1 MEDSPPGFFFLFFLG
16 SGRLSKRDELHPSR
30 WLILV
35 LVMTGVFLSTMDSG
49 MLNVALPT
57 IMRAFNLSLEHAAL
71 VVTSY
76 LLTITITLVFW
87 GKLADRLG
95 RGNIYLAGMAL
106 FSCGA
111 LACSYAPGY
120 EWLLI
125 SRFFQALGASM
136 MMSSGPAIIKTV
148 FPADR
153 LGRSLG
159 LVGIATACGLL
170 TGPLV
175 SGLLLSRYSW
185 RAIFL
190 ITLPVG
196 FITVVLGKFFL
207 PRQLSQV
214 NNAPA
219 LPFDWRGGCCW
230 VVMVVLGV
238 VIFHRFDRF
247 LSLVNMLLIGSLI
260 TLGFLF
266 VRIEKKAGNPILPVA
281 LFSKKYYWTGVTTAA
296 MSFAVLFTV
305 LAIIPFYLEYIF
317 LYPAEK
323 VGRLMMAVPATIIVF
338 SPLSGWLY
346 DKIGARYL
354 TTGGLLLNGIALL
367 GLAWLSTTST
377 PTEIGLKLAL
387 LGAGQAIF
395 LSPNSASVLSRVSEQ
410 YLGITSGILATAR
423 NFGMVTGATLAA
435 ALFSW
440 WYSFFSGGGKLEQYS
455 AGQSVSF
462 LLALRVTFVLSA
474 CLAFLG
480 CFLSAGRR

>member
-1 MEDSPPGFFFLFFLG
+1 
-16 SGRLSKRDELHPSR
+16 
-30 WLILV
+30 
-35 LVMTGVFLSTMDSG
+35 MTGVFLSTMDSG
-49 MLNVALPT
+49 MINVALPT
-57 IMRAFNLSLEHAAL
+57 IMRAFNLSLEYAAF

-106 FSCGA
+106 FCLGA
-111 LACSYAPGY
+111 LACSSAPRY
-120 EWLLI
+120 EWLLFC
-125 SRFFQALGASM
+125 RFIEALGASM

-148 FPADR
+148 FPTDQ

-175 SGLLLSRYSW
+175 SGLLLSLYSW

-196 FITVVLGKFFL
+196 LVTVVLGKFYLLEQLHQVDTKPSL
-207 PRQLSQV
+207 PY
-214 NNAPA
+214 
-219 LPFDWRGGCCW
+219 DWLGSFCW
-230 VVMVVLGV
+230 VAMVILGV
-238 VIFHRFDRF
+238 FIFHRFDRF
-247 LSLVNMLLIGSLI
+247 LRLDNILLIIIFIALI
-260 TLGFLF
+260 YFF
-266 VRIEKKAGNPILPVA
+266 IRFEKKAVNPILPVS
-281 LFSKKYYWTGVTTAA
+281 LFSHKYYWTGVTTAA
-296 MSFAVLFTV
+296 ISFAVLFTV

-317 LYPAEK
+317 SYPADE
-323 VGRLMMAVPATIIVF
+323 VGRMMMAVPATIVVL

-346 DKIGARYL
+346 DKIGAKYL
-354 TTGGLLLNGIALL
+354 TTGGLLLSGIALL

-377 PTEIGLKLAL
+377 PIEIGLKLSL
-387 LGAGQAIF
+387 LGAGQSIF

-410 YLGITSGILATAR
+410 YVGITSGILATAR
-423 NFGMVTGATLAA
+423 SLGMVAGATLAA

-440 WYSFFSGGGKLEQYS
+440 WYSYFSGGGKLEQYA
-455 AGQSVSF
+455 AGESVSF

-474 CLAFLG
+474 CLAFAG